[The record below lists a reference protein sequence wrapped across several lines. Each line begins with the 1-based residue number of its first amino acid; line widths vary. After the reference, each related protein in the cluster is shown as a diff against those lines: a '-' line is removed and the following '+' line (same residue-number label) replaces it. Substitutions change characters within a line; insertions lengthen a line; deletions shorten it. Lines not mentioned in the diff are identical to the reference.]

1 MDRSRRAGVSSPQQ
15 GHVRAGIAGDEPMVM
30 LRGRLMRIGFILGL
44 LLMLTSA
51 ASIDPQAAIARPA
64 PTDGVEGTPTGNGDP
79 QADHPVDPVRADRVR
94 NSGAGNSLERPR
106 QHLDPPRHSL
116 RGAKERANRERGN
129 TPLP

>member
-1 MDRSRRAGVSSPQQ
+1 
-15 GHVRAGIAGDEPMVM
+15 MVM

-79 QADHPVDPVRADRVR
+79 TGD
-94 NSGAGNSLERPR
+94 AGPGPTPRRPTR
-106 QHLDPPRHSL
+106 
-116 RGAKERANRERGN
+116 
-129 TPLP
+129 

>member
-1 MDRSRRAGVSSPQQ
+1 
-15 GHVRAGIAGDEPMVM
+15 MVM

-79 QADHPVDPVRADRVR
+79 TGDDVPSPTPKPTIRLTRSGPTAYAIQA
-94 NSGAGNSLERPR
+94 
-106 QHLDPPRHSL
+106 
-116 RGAKERANRERGN
+116 RGIRWSVLVSILIRLGIR
-129 TPLP
+129 

>member
-79 QADHPVDPVRADRVR
+79 TGDDVPSPTPKPTIRLTRSGPTAYAIQA
-94 NSGAGNSLERPR
+94 
-106 QHLDPPRHSL
+106 
-116 RGAKERANRERGN
+116 RGIRWSVLVSILIRLGIR
-129 TPLP
+129 